1 MDDNKCHRFDAPI
14 QWFHIMR
21 ALIESGDLIKISGYG
36 LKVYVVIKAHCNF
49 STGDSFPSL
58 ETISA
63 ISGVSLAQVKRELQN
78 LAELGYIAKSKKGR
92 NNIYRLREKV
102 EIKDDH
108 GTTEAIGSWDYRPGE
123 FKDAIN
129 ELRNI
134 LLTGNFSETRII
146 KIERLQIN
154 FNNLSENSTVFNMQ
168 GGPDEEE
175 EFIKRLENLPFNI
188 KEKIIN
194 GWNASR
200 RWRAKAEAGG
210 VEHSSVRPG
219 SD

>member
-1 MDDNKCHRFDAPI
+1 M
-14 QWFHIMR
+14 
-21 ALIESGDLIKISGYG
+21 
-36 LKVYVVIKAHCNF
+36 
-49 STGDSFPSL
+49 
-58 ETISA
+58 
-63 ISGVSLAQVKRELQN
+63 
-78 LAELGYIAKSKKGR
+78 
-92 NNIYRLREKV
+92 

-168 GGPDEEE
+168 GGPVEEE